1 MRALLPLPL
10 LALAACA
17 AGGAAPASAPA
28 PDVTAA
34 TPPPVRVPEDRPY
47 ALTVTTRGDV
57 AGEVTAGPA
66 RGRRDTTGAFGAP
79 VDLQE
84 AGAGD
89 ERAKACGREW
99 RQSEA
104 RASGAVT
111 PRRATGPGVSE
122 VTLAVAASARRG
134 FYREKGVLTCT
145 QRVESPA
152 AASARARF
160 RMAIALSAGEGVRDR
175 LMIQVLGQ
183 PYSRLGITLA
193 DSAGRSLPL
202 TPAPGGDAMA
212 ELPQSGAY
220 VLSGSL
226 SAAVQPERP
235 APAEG
240 SRRATVRL
248 HSLRDALAEA
258 FGSPPTPDLL
268 VPFDVPLDA
277 RELSLG
283 LTRSVLG
290 GAQAWRPCPDEA
302 ACGGRGEELLVT
314 GVRALPAAGG
324 VRVTY
329 GMQGRRGRVDTVAFL
344 GDFEGER
351 DSLKLVSLALA
362 GGSLDRR
369 DLAAVS
375 AVLRDRLAAA
385 RVGVGSALNVAA
397 APLVGRFPVPWG
409 GACVARAE
417 GAVFRGL
424 RPPSDPELFLAAYG
438 MPLEPAAAC
447 PPGTGRR

>member
-1 MRALLPLPL
+1 MRALFPLPL

-17 AGGAAPASAPA
+17 AGGPAPAASPA

-57 AGEVTAGPA
+57 AVEVTAGTA

-89 ERAKACGREW
+89 ERTKACGREW

-104 RASGAVT
+104 RASGTVT

-122 VTLAVAASARRG
+122 VTLSVSASARRG

-145 QRVESPA
+145 QRMESPA
-152 AASARARF
+152 AANARARF
-160 RMAIALSAGEGVRDR
+160 RTAIALSAGEGVRDR
-175 LMIQVLGQ
+175 LMVQVLGQ

-212 ELPQSGAY
+212 ELPGSGSY
-220 VLSGSL
+220 VLSGSI
-226 SAAVQPERP
+226 STAAQPERQ
-235 APAEG
+235 AAAEG
-240 SRRATVRL
+240 TRRATVRL
-248 HSLRDALAEA
+248 HSLRDALTSA

-277 RELSLG
+277 REISLALSQA
-283 LTRSVLG
+283 VLG
-290 GAQAWRPCPDEA
+290 GAQAWRPCPDDT
-302 ACGGRGEELLVT
+302 ACGGRGEDLLVT
-314 GVRALPAAGG
+314 GVRAVPAAGG

-329 GMQGRRGRVDTVAFL
+329 GMQGRRGRVDTVAFV

-351 DSLKLVSLALA
+351 DSLRLVSLALA

-375 AVLRDRLAAA
+375 AILRDRLAAA

-424 RPPSDPELFLAAYG
+424 RPPSNPELFLAAYG
-438 MPLEPAAAC
+438 MPVAPAAAC
-447 PPGTGRR
+447 PPGAGSR